1 MICVVFVHQEA
12 VAAEQKSLGG
22 QAEALLSWLTETEAR
37 MNGGMEKMEG
47 DDSCDQLT
55 QQLSLCKASA
65 LVSGLRRR

>member
-37 MNGGMEKMEG
+37 MNGGKMEG